1 MSRRTAFQIALVLL
15 LVFSF
20 STAYGQSQIQPKAN
34 LSVFDANGQRVAPVY
49 DTTSSLLIGGEPV
62 IAIEVDR
69 VLLVLTVL
77 KTHFIGRQSGLAFET
92 SDCSGTP
99 FMETGPVTEA
109 LGYPLIPGNVVWNNR
124 AYVLQPGELARTIT
138 LGSVVWVEP
147 DSAECLPQEPYEIT
161 LAPAYQLIDLNQY
174 YVPPFVLK

>member
-34 LSVFDANGQRVAPVY
+34 LAVFDANGQRVAPVY

-62 IAIEVDR
+62 IALEVDR

-77 KTHFIGRQSGLAFET
+77 KTHFIGRQAALAFET

-99 FMETGPVTEA
+99 FMETGPVTD
-109 LGYPLIPGNVVWNNR
+109 PLIPGNLVWNNR
-124 AYVLQPGELARTIT
+124 AYVLQPGEPARTIT
-138 LGSVVWVEP
+138 LRSVVWVEP
-147 DSAECLPQEPYEIT
+147 DIAECLPQEPYEIT
-161 LAPAYQLIDLNQY
+161 LAPAYQLIDLNQH